1 MYTVYTKLGVV
12 VLPSFV
18 LTARIDLFTAVP
30 PKIISVEEDR
40 RRGPS
45 EMLNELHT
53 LQEQLTST
61 YKALGCALGQ
71 LSAANAHCTSI
82 HHELGHVHQELEN
95 VTQKKQP

>member
-1 MYTVYTKLGVV
+1 M
-12 VLPSFV
+12 
-18 LTARIDLFTAVP
+18 TARLDLFTAVP

-71 LSAANAHCTSI
+71 LSAANAHCMSRSSPHKMYFIVKGFTPLS
-82 HHELGHVHQELEN
+82 L
-95 VTQKKQP
+95 T